1 MANAPP
7 QISKSLNY
15 LNHPAQSSS
24 FALCIAVWIYLRHYI
39 NLDILRSIATE
50 YSTVGPF
57 GVDWE
62 AEQFKCR
69 FGQVGTVA
77 LLAALQGLNLF
88 WLYCLFRTAYRFV
101 VLGVAKDD
109 RSEAE
114 ESEGEGEGEGGGGS
128 EGVGVKKVGPGG
140 GRR

>member
-1 MANAPP
+1 MADAPS

-15 LNHPAQSSS
+15 LDHPAQSSS

-39 NLDILRSIATE
+39 NLDVLRSIATE
-50 YSTVGPF
+50 YSTVGTF
-57 GVDWE
+57 GLDWE

-69 FGQVGTVA
+69 FGQVGTFA

-114 ESEGEGEGEGGGGS
+114 ESEGEGEGVEGEKGVVVG
-128 EGVGVKKVGPGG
+128 EGT
-140 GRR
+140 RR